1 VKTQRATAPHIRIY
15 DTVYNS
21 VAFRT
26 LPGSALKLWIDLRTQ
41 FRGSNN
47 GSLMVTMA
55 MQKHRGWN
63 STAKLYKARDELL
76 DRRLIAYTRQC
87 NPNKKHV
94 ASLYAFTDLEIAANE
109 RHGVSGGSASH
120 AYLTFTPEYPAKRA
134 LPKQEP
140 NGSLIGSA
148 TVPETGKQSPETV
161 PKRESRKS
169 PGNTR
174 QCLICARFNE
184 PRLCSPDSG
193 NTFKLTRLCGIYEA
207 DWSGCRSG

>member
-161 PKRESRKS
+161 PETGEQEIARKHAPVLDLRPIQRTKAVLS
-169 PGNTR
+169 
-174 QCLICARFNE
+174 
-184 PRLCSPDSG
+184 
-193 NTFKLTRLCGIYEA
+193 
-207 DWSGCRSG
+207 